1 MKHRS
6 CQRWPFDLWVGHNV
20 ESPSIKSYL
29 EPVIIACR
37 YRSWL
42 FYWDLTFYWSFAVG
56 WPSCTSVYAQLGC
69 CPNICIISLV
79 FTWDAFKPKCVP
91 LLFRRPPDLILIYIS
106 TEEERWSRGRI
117 SWGGDLCCLWGEGE
131 LTSCWAEG
139 SVLQCWLCLCSHESG
154 WWGLFRGSNTVA
166 DEHFCSAQTDFP
178 MAAIRLVPLFIF
190 SFLMFSCWGGLNVRV
205 TIIVLIYSD
214 LIF

>member
-6 CQRWPFDLWVGHNV
+6 CQRGPFDLWVGHNV

-42 FYWDLTFYWSFAVG
+42 FYWDLTFYWSFTVG

-91 LLFRRPPDLILIYIS
+91 LLFCRPPDLILIYIS

-117 SWGGDLCCLWGEGE
+117 SWGGICVVCEGRESSPPAGRRDQSYSVGCVYAHMSLVGEACSEAVTLWQ
-131 LTSCWAEG
+131 TSI
-139 SVLQCWLCLCSHESG
+139 SVVPRQIFRWRRSG
-154 WWGLFRGSNTVA
+154 WFHSLY
-166 DEHFCSAQTDFP
+166 FP
-178 MAAIRLVPLFIF
+178 FWCFHVEVVWMCELP
-190 SFLMFSCWGGLNVRV
+190 
-205 TIIVLIYSD
+205 
-214 LIF
+214 